1 MGRDYWT
8 GYRKMIK
15 LILTIRS
22 LNLGGA
28 ERQFLELVKH
38 IDKNKFDVYVCTM
51 YGGILEDEIKAIHDV
66 HYTNLQKKGRYDLF
80 PFFMKYRSYLA
91 SIQPDVIY
99 SFLPEMNLF
108 SFWCKPKKTKIIWG
122 IRASNMQFKQYG
134 KLAQLLFF
142 FQKKF
147 SKNVDH
153 IIANSKAAIEFHTNQ
168 RFKVQNFSLVYNGID
183 INHFIPSSQKNDT
196 FRCKYG
202 LQTKGIVIA
211 LVGRID
217 IVKGHTIFAKVAR
230 RILEMQDNFYFVLI
244 GSGDETIKQEC
255 KAILGNYNQSKTI
268 WIDSVQDIAN
278 YYVGLDICCSTS
290 LSESFSNVIAEA
302 MSCEVPCIV
311 TDVGDSKMIVGE
323 CGMVI
328 PPNDEQ
334 RLYDAIMQMV
344 KCDRKYLGKQSRK
357 RIKEN
362 FSIDAMVKNTQ
373 DILIKV
379 STYE

>member
-1 MGRDYWT
+1 VVSMSSKY
-8 GYRKMIK
+8 KIV
-15 LILTIRS
+15 LAIRS

-28 ERQFLELVKH
+28 ERQFLELIKH
-38 IDKNKFDVYVCTM
+38 IDKNKFDVYICTM
-51 YGGILEDEIKAIHDV
+51 YGGVLEDEIKAMQDV
-66 HYTNLQKKGRYDLF
+66 YYTNLQKKGRYDLF
-80 PFFMKYRSYLA
+80 SFFMKYRSYLVF
-91 SIQPDVIY
+91 IQPDVVY

-108 SFWCKPKKTKIIWG
+108 SLWCKPKKTKIIWG

-153 IIANSKAAIEFHTNQ
+153 IIANSKASIEFHTNQ
-168 RFKVQNFSLVYNGID
+168 RFDVEKFSLIYNGID

-230 RILEMQDNFYFVLI
+230 RILEMEESFYFVVI

-255 KAILGNYNQSKTI
+255 QTILGKYNQSKVI
-268 WIDSVQDIAN
+268 WIDSVKDIAN

-323 CGMVI
+323 CGIVI

-334 RLYDAIMQMV
+334 RLYEAIMQMIQR
-344 KCDRKYLGKQSRK
+344 DRQLLGKLSRNK
-357 RIKEN
+357 IVRE
-362 FSIDAMVKNTQ
+362 FSIQRMVDETQ
-373 DILIKV
+373 NVIYKTLHK
-379 STYE
+379 SYHNA